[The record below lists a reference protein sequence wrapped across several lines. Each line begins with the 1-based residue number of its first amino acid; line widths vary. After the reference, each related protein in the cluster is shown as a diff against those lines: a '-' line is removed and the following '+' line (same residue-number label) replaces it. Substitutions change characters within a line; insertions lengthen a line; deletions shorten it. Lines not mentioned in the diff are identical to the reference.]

1 VPKLSG
7 YDVEIGRNFGG
18 KFNYTCPGTLWDG
31 GCVLTGDAQALK
43 VACDNDPLCLAFS
56 YYPSGA
62 NFSAWRL
69 DQPYGVLKGGEDVE
83 LSSADTELNPTAA
96 IYIKLQPEA
105 DDLAGGDVAAG
116 TDGGDGD
123 GDGGGSTTTVVA
135 AVVGSVA
142 GAAVLAASVLLVFYL
157 RGRRG
162 KAAVADGRKPGDG
175 SGGGEVELDGELGSG
190 GSADDSG
197 GGSPLAPAPGDGTP
211 SDVSEGSA
219 GLDAAAAA
227 ALAAG
232 KPLKRTF
239 SPPSVVDASQPPS
252 GGSGPPPPQFS
263 PYMLLSS
270 HAAVGGYNAAG
281 EMVMLRA
288 SGTSSE
294 GSAYAVTQDWA
305 AGASPHQPSPPSPQ
319 PLRQHHA
326 GGEGAAVEVQ
336 RTAPRGSLPPS
347 SQLAGN
353 ARELLEVFARM
364 YNQRP
369 AVDYAV
375 VAQMLDQ
382 EADPGEVEEAE
393 EADEEA
399 LRQVDELGAQQ
410 RSAPPSDAS
419 GDAYSAVWQQQQRQ
433 QQGAYAALWQQQQQQ
448 QQGPYGQ
455 VSPQQYLDV
464 EVAVV
469 ENVQQQAAAA
479 PRSEPGSAQQSLLP
493 GMLSPPATSLLP
505 PPAVWSLQVGRRQPP
520 AAASSLRRLTLV
532 CLCWQRLLQQPR
544 MLVTRLYV
552 LQASLLSCFQP
563 PSLRLP
569 PPPPLHPSPRRWRSA
584 SAPTAPTGSW
594 ARAPLAPATRG
605 STTGASWWR

>member
-1 VPKLSG
+1 
-7 YDVEIGRNFGG
+7 
-18 KFNYTCPGTLWDG
+18 
-31 GCVLTGDAQALK
+31 
-43 VACDNDPLCLAFS
+43 
-56 YYPSGA
+56 
-62 NFSAWRL
+62 
-69 DQPYGVLKGGEDVE
+69 
-83 LSSADTELNPTAA
+83 
-96 IYIKLQPEA
+96 
-105 DDLAGGDVAAG
+105 
-116 TDGGDGD
+116 
-123 GDGGGSTTTVVA
+123 
-135 AVVGSVA
+135 
-142 GAAVLAASVLLVFYL
+142 
-157 RGRRG
+157 
-162 KAAVADGRKPGDG
+162 
-175 SGGGEVELDGELGSG
+175 
-190 GSADDSG
+190 
-197 GGSPLAPAPGDGTP
+197 
-211 SDVSEGSA
+211 
-219 GLDAAAAA
+219 
-227 ALAAG
+227 
-232 KPLKRTF
+232 
-239 SPPSVVDASQPPS
+239 
-252 GGSGPPPPQFS
+252 
-263 PYMLLSS
+263 MLLSS

-505 PPAVWSLQVGRRQPP
+505 PPAVWSLQPEEVEICKRPDGSYWQLGTGAFGTCYKGLYHGRQLVAVKVLHRVEERRRGEEFEREVALLKDLRDRNIVQFIGACLDGPTPMLVTEFMEFGDLWRALPLKNPQGHRIFAWHKRCVCEAPVRPPPSSLRVCRVSPRQKPSRPTPALLSSHAQRPPCAVRRRQGSVLPAPP
-520 AAASSLRRLTLV
+520 PHRASRPQERWAAAAPAVLLLPAVLAVQMPTRLVCVCDVCFGGEGGVEDAWVHEGGQQPQQTPGAAQPSLSAIALHRHFLPTHCTPAFPRPPFVPPLLANRSQHPAVAARHRQDLRHRHGACAGQQGIPQHAQRHGHLCMEVGAAAAAS
-532 CLCWQRLLQQPR
+532 LCWPGAGGG
-544 MLVTRLYV
+544 MTV
-552 LQASLLSCFQP
+552 LGAP
-563 PSLRLP
+563 GP
-569 PPPPLHPSPRRWRSA
+569 PRRA
-584 SAPTAPTGSW
+584 GCVCA
-594 ARAPLAPATRG
+594 
-605 STTGASWWR
+605 